1 MLLAELFT
9 GCTDVSVRAGV
20 VHFWTEAAENAVYI
34 GLVMGIGLSS
44 QRCP

>member
-9 GCTDVSVRAGV
+9 GCTDVVVRAAV

-34 GLVMGIGLSS
+34 GLIMGIRLSPKRS
-44 QRCP
+44 P